1 MIFLKGIIAFVN
13 QKIKVKIHGCSFI
26 TRESVLR
33 NTRYIYGVIA
43 YTGHYSKFI
52 ISAFKKE
59 DKKQK
64 TEVIL

>member
-1 MIFLKGIIAFVN
+1 MIFLGHIAFVN
-13 QKIKVKIHGCSFI
+13 EKIKVRMHGCSFI

-33 NTRYIYGVIA
+33 DTRYIYGVIV
-43 YTGHYSKFI
+43 YTGHYSKFM